1 MSKKN
6 SNKPSGH
13 TGQSTNKQEQAGKKG
28 LSRRDVLKSLA
39 TLPVLGALAYGVFRK
54 QRYKNFLRQ
63 NILQETSMSRN
74 TPSPVYFGKATGERL
89 RLGIIGYGGRGEH
102 LVRALGF
109 PHPDV
114 IDTWKQAAMKDSKDK
129 RYEQYMSQ
137 PDLNVAINGICDI
150 FDVHAERALKA
161 GANQGREGSNGSLG
175 QAPKRYRRYKD
186 LMSANDI
193 DAVVIA
199 TPDHWHAR
207 MIMDAARAGKH
218 VYVEKAMTRTVQE
231 AFEVRETVHQS
242 NIIFQLGHQN
252 RQTESYLKAEEA
264 IRKKLLGNINLI
276 EVTTNRN
283 SPTGAWVYPIHPRAG
298 RQTIDWQQFTEPTS
312 NHPFSKERFFRWRCW
327 WDYGTGLSG
336 DLLTHEYDALNQ
348 IMHLGIPR
356 SAMASGGIYH
366 YKDGRTVPDTL
377 QVAYEYPERDLTLLY
392 SATLASRKDRGKVI
406 MGHDGYMELGNTLQ
420 IYADPR
426 STRYKEKIEKGI
438 IDPSLPIYSYVPG
451 KKGVD
456 AVTSAT
462 EKYFAGRGLLY
473 TYRGGKR
480 VDTTHLHLA
489 EWIHGIRTGKQPSC
503 NINRGFEEAITAH
516 MSTLSYKENRKVY
529 WDATNQQI
537 V

>member
-1 MSKKN
+1 MS
-6 SNKPSGH
+6 G
-13 TGQSTNKQEQAGKKG
+13 
-28 LSRRDVLKSLA
+28 
-39 TLPVLGALAYGVFRK
+39 
-54 QRYKNFLRQ
+54 
-63 NILQETSMSRN
+63 N
-74 TPSPVYFGKATGERL
+74 TPSPVYFGKATGEQL

-114 IDTWKQAAMKDSKDK
+114 IDSWKKAAMKDSKDK
-129 RYEQYMSQ
+129 RYEQYMNQ
-137 PDLNVAINGICDI
+137 PDLNVTINGICDI
-150 FDVHAERALKA
+150 FDVHAQRALQA
-161 GANQGREGSNGSLG
+161 GANQGRVGSKGSLG
-175 QAPKRYRRYKD
+175 QPPKSYRRYKD
-186 LMSANDI
+186 LLAADDI

-199 TPDHWHAR
+199 TPDHWHAQ
-207 MIMDAARAGKH
+207 MIIEAARAGKH

-231 AFEVRETVHQS
+231 AFQVRDTVKQS

-252 RQTESYLKAEEA
+252 RQTESYLKAQEA
-264 IRKKLLGNINLI
+264 IRKNLLGNINLI

-283 SPTGAWVYPIHPRAG
+283 SPNGAWVYPIHPQASQ
-298 RQTIDWQQFTEPTS
+298 QTIDWQQFTEPTT

-348 IMHLGIPR
+348 IMHLGIPH

-377 QVAYEYPERDLTLLY
+377 QVAYEYPERDLSLLY
-392 SATLASRKDRGKVI
+392 SATLASRKDRGKVL

-426 STRYKEKIEKGI
+426 STRYREKIAKGI

-451 KKGVD
+451 KKDVD

-473 TYRGGKR
+473 TYRGGRR

-489 EWIHGIRTGKQPSC
+489 EWIHGIRTGRQPSC
-503 NINRGFEEAITAH
+503 NIDRGFEEAITAH
-516 MSTLSYKENRKVY
+516 MSTISYKENRKVY
-529 WDATNQQI
+529 WDKKKQKI
-537 V
+537 I